1 MRFSRPG
8 AKTESTRAEDRRIVL
23 AQRRARRE
31 AFIERYQ
38 FCTIGGRFADR
49 ADIVRG
55 VRKIVRQFGTSA
67 TLAEIAEVV
76 DDDAVLRPL
85 KGMIPT
91 RVCEAIFCELRWR
104 IYQRK
109 HGLVK

>member
-1 MRFSRPG
+1 
-8 AKTESTRAEDRRIVL
+8 VL
-23 AQRRARRE
+23 AHRRAQRE
-31 AFIERYQ
+31 LFIERYQ
-38 FCTIGGRFADR
+38 FCTIAGRFADR

-67 TLAEIAEVV
+67 TRAEIAEVV
-76 DDDAVLRPL
+76 DDDAVMCPL

-104 IYQRK
+104 RFDRHCQQK
-109 HGLVK
+109 